1 MSPTVLVTGGGGV
14 VGGAVV
20 RALLAAGWTVRSFS
34 RGDYPALRAAG
45 VATHRGDITDLAAVT
60 RAADG
65 CDAIVHAAAR
75 ADMGVDARSFV
86 ATNVA
91 GTATVLAA
99 CRRAGVGRL
108 VFTSS
113 PSVVHTGAPIE
124 GGDERLPVAAH
135 HEHPYPATKARAE
148 RLVLAA
154 DDGALATVALR
165 PHLVWGPGD
174 AQLTARILQRAR
186 AGRLRLV
193 DHGRAV
199 VDATFVDD
207 AATAHVL
214 ALDALAAPPTREARP
229 VAGRALFIASDHPL
243 PIATLVNGLLAAAGL
258 PTERRSVPFRAAWTA
273 GAACEAVWRATG
285 RRDEPPM
292 TRFLA
297 RQLATSHWFDLT
309 AARRDLGY
317 LPRVAPEEG
326 FARLAAAL
334 RDGTVPAG

>member
-1 MSPTVLVTGGGGV
+1 
-14 VGGAVV
+14 
-20 RALLAAGWTVRSFS
+20 
-34 RGDYPALRAAG
+34 
-45 VATHRGDITDLAAVT
+45 
-60 RAADG
+60 
-65 CDAIVHAAAR
+65 
-75 ADMGVDARSFV
+75 
-86 ATNVA
+86 
-91 GTATVLAA
+91 
-99 CRRAGVGRL
+99 
-108 VFTSS
+108 
-113 PSVVHTGAPIE
+113 
-124 GGDERLPVAAH
+124 
-135 HEHPYPATKARAE
+135 
-148 RLVLAA
+148 
-154 DDGALATVALR
+154 
-165 PHLVWGPGD
+165 
-174 AQLTARILQRAR
+174 
-186 AGRLRLV
+186 
-193 DHGRAV
+193 
-199 VDATFVDD
+199 
-207 AATAHVL
+207 VL